1 MRAHSLSINRWLC
14 NFTVIL
20 VLCQIPESANAG
32 SVLIAAAQQVVTL
45 DQIATPPAEL
55 DKNATHTDSDR
66 GDFDSAASIHLEAA
80 EAARARGDRDAE
92 LRHRVLLAE
101 ARQAQG
107 RYADAAESLSRAIE
121 LAEASEDVR
130 RLAAVRGAL
139 GNVLIALGANDA
151 AERELSGASLL
162 AREAGAVGLAASLG
176 NNLGNY
182 FALRSGNAR
191 ASADN
196 EAFAEKGL
204 EIYARAL
211 RDARAAEDRTLAAR
225 ILANHARLALD
236 RGQFENAGALLG
248 DALDTVSGLPA
259 THENVLTRVHIG
271 RSYKVLLSGSELP
284 NKELLIAVNT
294 LLVEAVEHANLLGD
308 AAGAAWAQ
316 GTLGAIYA
324 DRGHTEEALELVQR
338 AHFDA
343 QRAQATDA
351 ELRFEIETARL
362 LAALGRETDAIEA
375 YRVVVERLAE
385 LRPVLR
391 VSYTADDESIYR
403 EAGRA
408 YREMVDLLL
417 QRAARKGATTATDLA
432 YVQQLMERFKA
443 DELRDYF
450 EDDCVDAYRERIT
463 GAGDASLGAVVVY
476 PIVLEDRLEIL
487 LTLDGVLTQYTV
499 AVSRETLNR
508 EIRTL
513 RSLLEKRV
521 TRQYLPHAQLAYEWL
536 VRPYQAVLESHP
548 GATVVFVPDGV
559 LRTIPMSAL
568 HDGKKF
574 LIERHPVATT
584 PSLELSDPH
593 PMERSGAKMLLGGL
607 SESAQGFASLP
618 YVREELAAISQMFQS
633 EALMDA
639 AFVEEAI
646 ATRISDRPY
655 SMIHL
660 ASHGQL
666 GARAED
672 SYVLTH
678 DGRIGLGD
686 LSDMLAKTRFRE
698 QPLELLTLSAC
709 ETAAGD
715 ERAALGLSGL
725 AVRAGARSVLG
736 TLWKVNDVAAS
747 KLMVAFYSELIQPGT
762 SRASALQRAQM
773 ELLKDRRYLHP
784 GYWSPFLMIS
794 NWL

>member
-1 MRAHSLSINRWLC
+1 MLNRWFR
-14 NFTVIL
+14 NFAVML
-20 VLCQIPESANAG
+20 VLCPTPSPANAG
-32 SVLIAAAQQVVTL
+32 NLMIAAAQQVTSSNRSTAL
-45 DQIATPPAEL
+45 PAEQL
-55 DKNATHTDSDR
+55 ASNTTAETQR
-66 GDFDSAASIHLEAA
+66 GDFDSAAATHLEAA
-80 EAARARGDRDAE
+80 EAARTRGDSDGE

-139 GNVLIALGANDA
+139 GNVLVALGADDA
-151 AERELSGASLL
+151 AERELSGAASL
-162 AREAGAVGLAASLG
+162 AREAGAVALAASLG

-182 FALRSGNAR
+182 FALRSGDAG
-191 ASADN
+191 ADAAN
-196 EAFAEKGL
+196 EAFANRGL

-211 RDARAAEDRTLAAR
+211 RDARAARDHSLAAR
-225 ILANHARLALD
+225 ILANHARLALG
-236 RGQFENAGALLG
+236 RGQDQNAKVLLE
-248 DALDTVSGLPA
+248 DARQTVARLAPS
-259 THENVLTRVHIG
+259 HENILTRVHIG
-271 RSYKVLLSGSELP
+271 RSYKALFARTERP
-284 NKELLIAVNT
+284 AKELLIAVNA
-294 LLVEAVEHANLLGD
+294 LLVEAVEHANQLGD

-316 GTLGAIYA
+316 GTLGGIYA
-324 DRGHTEEALELVQR
+324 DRGHTEEALELVRR
-338 AHFDA
+338 ALFDA
-343 QRAQATDA
+343 QRAGATDA
-351 ELRFEIETARL
+351 ELRFEIESARL
-362 LAALGRETDAIEA
+362 LAALGQEGEAIEA
-375 YRVVVERLAE
+375 YRLVVERLAE
-385 LRPVLR
+385 LRPALR
-391 VSYTADDESIYR
+391 VSYAADEESIYR

-417 QRAARKGATTATDLA
+417 QRAARKGSTTATDLA

-450 EDDCVDAYRERIT
+450 QDDCVDAYRERFT
-463 GAGDASLGAVVVY
+463 GAGDAALGAIVVY

-487 LTLDGVLTQYTV
+487 LTLDGVLEQYTV
-499 AVSRETLNR
+499 AVSGETLNQ

-513 RSLLEKRV
+513 RKLLEKRV
-521 TRQYLPHAQLAYEWL
+521 TRQYLPHAQRAYERL
-536 VRPYQAVLESHP
+536 VRPYQAVLERHR

-559 LRTIPMSAL
+559 LRTIPMAAL
-568 HDGKKF
+568 HDGEKF

-593 PMERSGAKMLLGGL
+593 PMEHSGVEILLGGL
-607 SESAQGFASLP
+607 AESTQGFASLP
-618 YVREELAAISQMFQS
+618 YVRDELSQIGKMFGS
-633 EALMDA
+633 EALMDE
-639 AFVEEAI
+639 AFVETAI
-646 ATRISDRPY
+646 ATRISDHPY
-655 SMIHL
+655 SIVHL
-660 ASHGQL
+660 ASHGQI

-678 DGRIGLGD
+678 DGKIELGE
-686 LSDMLAKTRFRE
+686 LSSMLAETRFRD
-698 QPLELLTLSAC
+698 QPLELLALSAC

-747 KLMVAFYSELIQPGT
+747 KLMVAFYRELTQPGT
-762 SRASALQRAQM
+762 SRASALRRAQM
-773 ELLKDRRYLHP
+773 NLLEDRRYLHP
-784 GYWSPFLMIS
+784 GYWSPFLIIS